1 MYPNEVQLTWSVL
14 IVLYPFITG
23 LVAGAFILASL
34 ARVFN
39 IVAVQPIYRLSLLT
53 ALAFLLV
60 APLPLQLHL
69 GHPERSFEMYM
80 TPHRTSA
87 MAMFGFVYLWY
98 LLVVLLLEIWLDYR
112 RDIVLAARSRT
123 GVMKWIYSALTLGSR
138 NIDAK
143 SLHVD
148 DRVGWMVTLI
158 GIPSAFLLHGYVGF
172 IFGSVKA
179 NPWWSTP
186 LMPVVFLFSAM
197 VSGIAVVLLV
207 YQTVTYIRNRPI
219 DMACLDTVAKYLL
232 YIFLID
238 FSLEMLDLIHRMYEA
253 SESFRTLDFMVH
265 TQLLCLAD
273 RCADYHRDRRSHRS
287 PGACSGGETGRNT
300 APPNLYSGRGSDPDR
315 HLRHALECGHRRATF
330 FEEFPGLYDLQD
342 GVCGARRFAARHCP
356 HDPALPDSVGI
367 TEAASALGGTEG
379 LMTARR
385 RLCRHHPP
393 IRRFGSRD
401 RANLGELIL
410 QVQDLRQRVL
420 NLEERLGS
428 TVAAPQAPVRA
439 RYLSWRLHFPQGS
452 ICRQTLCPC
461 WAGCSS
467 RSLAPTFSAH

>member
-1 MYPNEVQLTWSVL
+1 MMQAIPSHVLGFIEPNVQGFMYPNEVELTWSVL

-34 ARVFN
+34 ARVFH

-112 RDIVLAARSRT
+112 KDIILSARSRT
-123 GVMKWIYSALTLGSR
+123 GVMKWIYSVLTLGSR

-148 DRVGWMVTLI
+148 DRVGWTITLI

-186 LMPVVFLFSAM
+186 LMPVVFIFSAM

-207 YQTVTYIRNRPI
+207 YETVTWLRKRPI

-232 YIFLID
+232 YIFLVD

-265 TQLLCLAD
+265 TQLYVSQILLQIILGTLVPVSLLALVQVVKL
-273 RCADYHRDRRSHRS
+273 RAILRRRIY
-287 PGACSGGETGRNT
+287 GLAAALTLVGIFAMRWNVVIGGQLFSKSFLGYTT
-300 APPNLYSGRGSDPDR
+300 YKMA
-315 HLRHALECGHRRATF
+315 
-330 FEEFPGLYDLQD
+330 
-342 GVCGARRFAARHCP
+342 FAAR
-356 HDPALPDSVGI
+356 
-367 TEAASALGGTEG
+367 EG
-379 LMTARR
+379 LLPAIA
-385 RLCRHHPP
+385 L
-393 IRRFGSRD
+393 
-401 RANLGELIL
+401 LIL
-410 QVQDLRQRVL
+410 PFVILWGLLKLLPPWEHQK
-420 NLEERLGS
+420 
-428 TVAAPQAPVRA
+428 
-439 RYLSWRLHFPQGS
+439 
-452 ICRQTLCPC
+452 
-461 WAGCSS
+461 AG
-467 RSLAPTFSAH
+467 